1 VDSFG
6 HSGAVSWRKGWQAG
20 VGYWG
25 GLFVVVIS
33 VISKPRTII
42 GCLISTKCRV
52 VRGTLSTISLG
63 ISGLHIGNVKF
74 LVVAINH
81 VSVHIVDRLRA
92 RARTPA
98 VGDEISTP
106 L

>member
-1 VDSFG
+1 MGD
-6 HSGAVSWRKGWQAG
+6 
-20 VGYWG
+20 WG
-25 GLFVVVIS
+25 SLFVVVIS

-52 VRGTLSTISLG
+52 VRGTLSTVSLR

-74 LVVAINH
+74 FVVTINH
-81 VSVHIVDRLRA
+81 VSVHIVDRLRT
-92 RARTPA
+92 RAGTPA
-98 VGDEISTP
+98 VRDEISAP